1 MNEAHLRKAI
11 ALIAKGLMEKDRLLK
26 ESPTQYPHSP
36 QLQHGIN
43 MFLAA
48 SLELGNVDESILAYA
63 HESAFLAHFIQ
74 EPIAD
79 WFKSWDT
86 DVCESLHLTE
96 QPFYGYGAFAYC
108 LSSDK
113 YVPSEDCTEFLETQ
127 EANVIEGTDEHML
140 FELIRQ
146 LSQEEYVQ
154 MRQYIIEH
162 PILSDAEYHSAVLLF
177 AKNEHSLKALKCA
190 YERFFEKAYQCP
202 TCGWTMTMG
211 KHGPVCHSAYCTTR
225 QPSLDQAL
233 VIDGTSSTVH
243 RLKKGIMRYFVQP
256 GKLELDIAN
265 FCKSKGLATQLWPHM
280 DLYDIEICFPDN
292 EIWAIDAKAYHNP
305 VSLRNWIQSRGG
317 FPAGEYQQAYY
328 VIPTE
333 FKKGDSQYTTIVNQA
348 LRKQPQVE
356 CITLRTLKS
365 RINRKVAACDETN

>member
-1 MNEAHLRKAI
+1 
-11 ALIAKGLMEKDRLLK
+11 
-26 ESPTQYPHSP
+26 
-36 QLQHGIN
+36 
-43 MFLAA
+43 
-48 SLELGNVDESILAYA
+48 
-63 HESAFLAHFIQ
+63 
-74 EPIAD
+74 
-79 WFKSWDT
+79 
-86 DVCESLHLTE
+86 
-96 QPFYGYGAFAYC
+96 
-108 LSSDK
+108 
-113 YVPSEDCTEFLETQ
+113 
-127 EANVIEGTDEHML
+127 
-140 FELIRQ
+140 
-146 LSQEEYVQ
+146 
-154 MRQYIIEH
+154 
-162 PILSDAEYHSAVLLF
+162 
-177 AKNEHSLKALKCA
+177 
-190 YERFFEKAYQCP
+190 
-202 TCGWTMTMG
+202 MTMG

-233 VIDGTSSTVH
+233 VIDGTNNTVH

-328 VIPTE
+328 VIPSE